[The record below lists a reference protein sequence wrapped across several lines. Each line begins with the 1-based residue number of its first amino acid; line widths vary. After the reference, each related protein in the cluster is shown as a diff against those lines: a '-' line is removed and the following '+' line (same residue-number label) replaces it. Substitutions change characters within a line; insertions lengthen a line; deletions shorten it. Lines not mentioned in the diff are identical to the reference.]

1 MVARKNL
8 TIEVE
13 SPVASPLPT
22 NSTTKTK
29 RMTFPDVPRDI
40 DSLMEEHWNDPNY
53 DVNGLPSPT
62 ASSTDSFELESKGRR
77 ASTTGY
83 SASEFDGESHYGSSK
98 EHSAS
103 KLKFADDEVEYVPL
117 LTPIAVL
124 Y

>member
-13 SPVASPLPT
+13 SPVVSPLPT
-22 NSTTKTK
+22 YSTTKSK
-29 RMTFPDVPRDI
+29 RMTFPDVPRDV
-40 DSLMEEHWNDPNY
+40 DSLLEEHWNDPNY

-77 ASTTGY
+77 GSTTGY
-83 SASEFDGESHYGSSK
+83 STSDFDGESHYGSSK

-103 KLKFADDEVEYVPL
+103 KLKFDEEVECVYL
-117 LTPIAVL
+117 STLINEF